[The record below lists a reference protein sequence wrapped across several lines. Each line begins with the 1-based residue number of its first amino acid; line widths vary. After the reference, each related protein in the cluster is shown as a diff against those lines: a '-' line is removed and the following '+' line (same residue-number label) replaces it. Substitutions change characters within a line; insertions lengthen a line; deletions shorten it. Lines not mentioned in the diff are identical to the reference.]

1 MPHLHTQPHGH
12 DMTIS
17 AWIMRRQDGEV
28 KALVHRHRKLHIWL
42 QPGGHIEHTENPWQA
57 LAHEL
62 REETGYELSQLR
74 VLQALPVVEGCI
86 HDVMHPAPV
95 AVNTHRPYPG
105 HFHSDLVMAMITD
118 EDPVGEPGPGE
129 SRELAWMSP
138 DEFAALA
145 GSEHD
150 AVQIM
155 TMIARNVVGVWSE
168 VPATAFTLDDAPEP
182 LTETVQNP
190 ESVGQSPVSRDA
202 NLRRPRTDESGPDGG
217 AEPSATSADDGVDE
231 SSQPR

>member
-1 MPHLHTQPHGH
+1 
-12 DMTIS
+12 MTIS

-95 AVNTHRPYPG
+95 AVNTHSPYPG
-105 HFHSDLVMAMITD
+105 HFHSDIAMAMVAD
-118 EDPVGEPGPGE
+118 GDPAEKPRPGE
-129 SRELAWMSP
+129 SLELQWVSP
-138 DEFAALA
+138 DEFAALPGA
-145 GSEHD
+145 EPD
-150 AVQIM
+150 AVMIM
-155 TMIARNVVGVWSE
+155 TMIVERVADSWIPIRATDWSLE
-168 VPATAFTLDDAPEP
+168 DAPTEAMTNRTVAEATAPDPLDERE
-182 LTETVQNP
+182 TE
-190 ESVGQSPVSRDA
+190 GW
-202 NLRRPRTDESGPDGG
+202 RT
-217 AEPSATSADDGVDE
+217 A
-231 SSQPR
+231 Q

>member
-95 AVNTHRPYPG
+95 AVNTHSPYPG

-118 EDPVGEPGPGE
+118 EDPAGEPGPGE

-145 GSEHD
+145 
-150 AVQIM
+150 
-155 TMIARNVVGVWSE
+155 VVRGAGHRIHPGRRTRTTHRDGAESRVGGAAPGVPGRQP
-168 VPATAFTLDDAPEP
+168 PAPAYRR
-182 LTETVQNP
+182 V
-190 ESVGQSPVSRDA
+190 
-202 NLRRPRTDESGPDGG
+202 RPRLWCRTICRLGG
-217 AEPSATSADDGVDE
+217 
-231 SSQPR
+231 